1 MDPLI
6 AASMI
11 FTLILVV
18 LIGGFIVLFPVTRR
32 LGKALEVY
40 LDQKRNDAPDARE
53 TERMR
58 AAVGSLQREV
68 RRLSEKQEF
77 VERLLQKREAEELGP
92 GQDDVAEG

>member
-6 AASMI
+6 AASMV

-18 LIGGFIVLFPVTRR
+18 LIGGFIVLFPLTRR
-32 LGKALEVY
+32 LGRALEVY
-40 LDQKRNDAPDARE
+40 LDQKREDAPDARE
-53 TERMR
+53 IERIR

-77 VERLLQKREAEELGP
+77 VERLLRQREGKELEPGEGDGP
-92 GQDDVAEG
+92 EG

>member
-40 LDQKRNDAPDARE
+40 LDQKRNDA
-53 TERMR
+53 
-58 AAVGSLQREV
+58 
-68 RRLSEKQEF
+68 
-77 VERLLQKREAEELGP
+77 
-92 GQDDVAEG
+92 

>member
-40 LDQKRNDAPDARE
+40 LDRKREELPHARE
-53 TERMR
+53 LENIRD
-58 AAVGSLQREV
+58 AVGSLRREV
-68 RRLSEKQEF
+68 RELSEKQEF
-77 VERLLQKREAEELGP
+77 VERLLRERETKGLEPGEEGAA
-92 GQDDVAEG
+92 GG